1 MRTRKRYLP
10 ELLDELEERVVLSH
24 VYAVSHSNATAIGRA
39 SLQPINPTP
48 VLGTRVSPILIGS
61 ATRGVQFRD
70 SSMGRISD
78 AIDREYN
85 SFTTDYLQAQSAYLA
100 GTKSDTQAI
109 MTLQHLTIQ
118 RVNLLAAQLVQDLSR
133 VPNSLQRATGART
146 TPLQSFLQRV
156 IKGNGAGS
164 TSLLQTL
171 NNQSIPPYPGYSGPG
186 VTLYTLT
193 ATNAIET
200 ARVATVNAAKFLIS
214 GTFVR
219 SH

>member
-1 MRTRKRYLP
+1 MRTRKRFLP
-10 ELLDELEERVVLSH
+10 ELLEVLEERVVLSH
-24 VYAVSHSNATAIGRA
+24 VSALAHANATAIGRA
-39 SLQPINPTP
+39 SLQPISATS

-70 SSMGRISD
+70 SAMGRISD
-78 AIDREYN
+78 AIDRDYN
-85 SFTTDYLQAQSAYLA
+85 SFTDDYLQAQSAYLA
-100 GTKSDTQAI
+100 GNSSDIVAKQ
-109 MTLQHLTIQ
+109 TLQDLTVQ
-118 RVNLLAAQLVQDLSR
+118 RVDLLAQQLVQDLSR
-133 VPNSLQRATGART
+133 VPNSLQRATGARE
-146 TPLQSFLQRV
+146 TPLQSFLRRAV
-156 IKGNGAGS
+156 TGNTPAS
-164 TSLLQTL
+164 TSLLHTL
-171 NNQSIPPYPGYSGPG
+171 NTKSIPPTPGDTGPG